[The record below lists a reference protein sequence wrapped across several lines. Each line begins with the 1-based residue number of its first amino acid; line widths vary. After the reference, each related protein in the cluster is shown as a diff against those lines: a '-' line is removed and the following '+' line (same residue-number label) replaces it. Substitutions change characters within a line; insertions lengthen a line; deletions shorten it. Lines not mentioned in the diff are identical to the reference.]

1 MNTRRSV
8 FPHPSLLRSPLVADF
23 VLLLSRQNAITALQ
37 LHPAPQAHLITT
49 SSVDATLKTWD
60 VRNGS
65 LIGTHEGHR
74 DVVNAF
80 AVGGGGD
87 GKSAIVSGGDD
98 GLNLVWVV

>member
-1 MNTRRSV
+1 M
-8 FPHPSLLRSPLVADF
+8 
-23 VLLLSRQNAITALQ
+23 
-37 LHPAPQAHLITT
+37 
-49 SSVDATLKTWD
+49 DATLKTWD

>member
-1 MNTRRSV
+1 MADRSLPTRPR
-8 FPHPSLLRSPLVADF
+8 P
-23 VLLLSRQNAITALQ
+23 QNAITS
-37 LHPAPQAHLITT
+37 LHLHLPPQAHLITT

-60 VRNGS
+60 VRNGT
-65 LIGTHEGHR
+65 LIGEHSGHR

-98 GLNLVWVV
+98 GLSFVWVV